1 MTNSLLRG
9 VVRLNSAVD
18 TDYTM
23 VLENNPT
30 GIQNQIAPIV
40 VEEVFI
46 ECDTTAGDINIYLPA
61 IANFNGGW
69 SPKIFI
75 TVPTDGESGNVVNV
89 YAFNNETPN
98 SDYINGASSYTVG
111 IGLNQTA
118 YLHITEKHN
127 WGLWASCE
135 EILPPIG

>member
-1 MTNSLLRG
+1 MTNRVLSG
-9 VVRLNSAVD
+9 VARLNSATD
-18 TDYTM
+18 TDFTM
-23 VLENNPT
+23 VLSDNPT
-30 GIQNQIAPIV
+30 GIQNQIAPIGL
-40 VEEVFI
+40 EEVFI
-46 ECDTTAGDINIYLPA
+46 EVNTTVDDVNIYLPA

-75 TVPTDGESGNVVNV
+75 TVTAGANLVNV

-98 SDYINGASSYTVG
+98 SDYINGLGAYTVG

-127 WGLWASCE
+127 WGLWESCA
-135 EILPPIG
+135 EIVP